1 MNNAY
6 LLSKNLFTSVCVIP
20 VHMYEVLNY
29 FIYHAVRD
37 DTIQIQY
44 ASLLY

>member
-29 FIYHAVRD
+29 FIYHVVRD
-37 DTIQIQY
+37 DTI
-44 ASLLY
+44 